1 MKRILSL
8 ALVLTLV
15 LSMGLISAK
24 AEGTQ
29 KIIWWVYGDA
39 PIDVK
44 MVVEA
49 ANKYS
54 AEKIGVE
61 VDLIFKTD
69 EQFATDMGSD
79 TYYDMTFTCDWANS
93 FVDNVVDERFYDITD
108 LVKTAT
114 PAL

>member
-24 AEGTQ
+24 AEETQ

-49 ANKYS
+49 ANK
-54 AEKIGVE
+54 
-61 VDLIFKTD
+61 
-69 EQFATDMGSD
+69 
-79 TYYDMTFTCDWANS
+79 
-93 FVDNVVDERFYDITD
+93 
-108 LVKTAT
+108 
-114 PAL
+114 

>member
-1 MKRILSL
+1 MKKILSL

-15 LSMGLISAK
+15 LSMGLVSAK

-79 TYYDMTFTCDWANS
+79 T
-93 FVDNVVDERFYDITD
+93 
-108 LVKTAT
+108 
-114 PAL
+114 